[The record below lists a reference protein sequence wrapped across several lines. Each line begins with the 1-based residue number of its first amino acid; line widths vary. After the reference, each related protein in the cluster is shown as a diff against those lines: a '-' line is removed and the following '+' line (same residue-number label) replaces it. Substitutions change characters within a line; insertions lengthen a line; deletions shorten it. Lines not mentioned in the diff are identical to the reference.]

1 MQLLQGLVL
10 DGSLIPG
17 LCHMAMGYYFLSAK
31 AAYVLVFPLL
41 LLTVARITCWFYMTL
56 SVGKKGWH
64 VKSTVLVSQDHPG
77 MVRGRSELKFLK
89 KKFKNCL
96 LLVDQWNTV
105 SLLHSIGF
113 EFINENECGEVLGR
127 NWRKRKEIHLP
138 NIIKRSKVFSVIDFF

>member
-1 MQLLQGLVL
+1 MSYGHGVL
-10 DGSLIPG
+10 FPICKGSLCPG
-17 LCHMAMGYYFLSAK
+17 LSFAPSDCSTHHMLILHDSFSREKGLTCQINSAC
-31 AAYVLVFPLL
+31 
-41 LLTVARITCWFYMTL
+41 LTRPPWDGQGKIRI
-56 SVGKKGWH
+56 KI
-64 VKSTVLVSQDHPG
+64 
-77 MVRGRSELKFLK
+77 K
-89 KKFKNCL
+89 KKKLKNCL